1 MINNDNEYSTDT
13 VTTQS
18 KAISPHDNNSTMS
31 PAAPLS
37 NPSDE
42 EQSVQ
47 ITDNDQNN
55 AFLERESQDNQLA
68 VVQNEEE
75 EEQQQEGEDDEF
87 IRITAAHQMLT
98 EGKQNP
104 KAFF

>member
-18 KAISPHDNNSTMS
+18 KAISSHENNSTMS

-55 AFLERESQDNQLA
+55 RFLERESQDNQLA
-68 VVQNEEE
+68 VVQNDE
-75 EEQQQEGEDDEF
+75 EEQQEEEDDEF

-98 EGKQNP
+98 EGK
-104 KAFF
+104 